1 MYSIG
6 LMQPQEMHC
15 RAVHRQV
22 AWLTLDCMLCVRP
35 MHCSE
40 LELRKSGATGRVVI
54 DAPEKYPA
62 KEDIGI
68 LCKCCNDLTNYPPLG
83 VMCNC

>member
-1 MYSIG
+1 M
-6 LMQPQEMHC
+6 EHADEVC
-15 RAVHRQV
+15 CAHHVH
-22 AWLTLDCMLCVRP
+22 
-35 MHCSE
+35 HSE

-68 LCKCCNDLTNYPPLG
+68 LCKCCNDLSTSPPLLG
-83 VMCNC
+83 